1 MAAIIIFRSV
11 FSGGKLVIFLCF
23 LEFTK
28 DLMQGWAKLSLSNH
42 QIKTDHNPRPQL
54 SAVIVLQSAVAK
66 ALQLVTN
73 LKVLRMGESFPPF
86 ASTAG
91 LTFAFADIYSNFESL
106 NTFLWNNGLLLNHFM
121 NDEKNE
127 VHFFPVGE

>member
-1 MAAIIIFRSV
+1 MR
-11 FSGGKLVIFLCF
+11 
-23 LEFTK
+23 
-28 DLMQGWAKLSLSNH
+28 GWAKLSLSNH

-86 ASTAG
+86 AGTAG
-91 LTFAFADIYSNFESL
+91 LTFAFADIYSNFES
-106 NTFLWNNGLLLNHFM
+106 FLWNHRLLLNHFM

-127 VHFFPVGE
+127 VHFFPVASIPKKFTTLITFFCNRVMQQEYSGERW